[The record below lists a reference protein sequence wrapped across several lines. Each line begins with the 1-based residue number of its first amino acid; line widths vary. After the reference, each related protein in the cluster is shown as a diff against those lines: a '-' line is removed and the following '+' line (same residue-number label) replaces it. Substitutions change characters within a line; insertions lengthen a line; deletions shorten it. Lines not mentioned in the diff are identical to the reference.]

1 MSENNKD
8 EQKSNKFGLVI
19 DFSKFNSKPLL
30 EQDIPLQE
38 VSIDHKISLNKN
50 ESSPKQKNLDH
61 FLNISGVLNE
71 SNDQS
76 SFILNIQ
83 KNDIDDELLVD
94 NNFYN
99 NINNLND
106 NLNELNSPTDKTKT
120 TGLSNQFSNNLIN
133 NVLNNNTSRADNK
146 KYNKSN
152 ISSCLEDSLITSDLN
167 LNNIKFNELND
178 ETISINKCESPP
190 KKNKDPSSY
199 AGMYQNSSTGKNK
212 MLKINDNNLKSADL
226 LLNTE
231 RVSNKNQK
239 KYVKFLNKFPENNYN
254 SNKKVNSYA
263 EIMKNYNT
271 LEREKE
277 KEKLMKE
284 KEKKCI
290 PESIKEN
297 NSEDIFCKN
306 SNSLEI
312 SNIPLSPVQNNTKRS
327 AKYYNDTRN
336 KDKNSLL
343 NKIRN
348 KTVDKA
354 KKLDKSSLEK
364 YFQVSDL
371 TTTNKSKKKH
381 KLSVQNKNKNPTSL
395 NTSKNINDSIH
406 SSFSIKKVNSGQ
418 NNSKSKSKNKTKY
431 NKNGHRNLNDYINS
445 SNISNSNP
453 NNKIAIHK
461 ERENN
466 INNLLENIKYKY
478 KNRENKFIK
487 QQNNMKAEIEILRE
501 KLKTL
506 SVNEALYKVEI
517 EKLKRK
523 NINISSNSINSSVNS
538 SATKT
543 PNKKSNNIYTTSKKE
558 KNFGQK
564 LDELISQH
572 NDNNNLNNLLDIFG
586 LDTDLF
592 EGEDKNNIID
602 SNENYVEILEKYPG
616 LTKFIGFLSDKYKR
630 EKEYRI
636 KLEEKTVEIFTN
648 DMKTINNLENKIIKL
663 QKEKNSRISNNINN
677 SFENNFIDNNTTRN
691 SFKSCDNL
699 I

>member
-1 MSENNKD
+1 MSENNNEEK
-8 EQKSNKFGLVI
+8 KPNKFGLVI

-38 VSIDHKISLNKN
+38 ESIDQKNTLNKN
-50 ESSPKQKNLDH
+50 ETSPKQKNLDQL
-61 FLNISGVLNE
+61 LNISGLLNE

-76 SFILNIQ
+76 SFMLNIH

-94 NNFYN
+94 NNFYKDINNIN
-99 NINNLND
+99 NINNLNN
-106 NLNELNSPTDKTKT
+106 NLNELNSTPNIAKKIE
-120 TGLSNQFSNNLIN
+120 LSNNNLVN
-133 NVLNNNTSRADNK
+133 KNLNNIQNDNK
-146 KYNKSN
+146 KYDKTN
-152 ISSCLEDSLITSDLN
+152 ISSCLEDSLITTDLY
-167 LNNIKFNELND
+167 LQNIKFNEFN
-178 ETISINKCESPP
+178 EGITPNNKCESPP

-212 MLKINDNNLKSADL
+212 TFKMNDSNVKNIDL

-231 RVSNKNQK
+231 RVNNKNQK
-239 KYVKFLNKFPENNYN
+239 KYVKFLNKFPENNFN

-277 KEKLMKE
+277 KEKLIKE
-284 KEKKCI
+284 KEKNCI

-297 NSEDIFCKN
+297 YSEDNFCKN

-312 SNIPLSPVQNNTKRS
+312 SNIPFSPLQNNNKIS
-327 AKYYNDTRN
+327 IKNLKDTRN
-336 KDKNSLL
+336 NVKNNFI
-343 NKIRN
+343 NKPKN
-348 KTVDKA
+348 KTVDKS
-354 KKLDKSSLEK
+354 KSTNKNNIEK
-364 YFQVSDL
+364 YFQVSEL
-371 TTTNKSKKKH
+371 TTRNKSKKKYR
-381 KLSVQNKNKNPTSL
+381 LSAENRNNNSTSF
-395 NTSKNINDSIH
+395 NTSKNTIDNSRSNYNIR
-406 SSFSIKKVNSGQ
+406 KVNSVQ
-418 NNSKSKSKNKTKY
+418 SNSKSKSKNKTKH
-431 NKNGHRNLNDYINS
+431 NRNGHRNLNNYINTS
-445 SNISNSNP
+445 SISNNNP
-453 NNKIAIHK
+453 NNKSAINK

-466 INNLLENIKYKY
+466 FNNLLENIKYKY
-478 KNRENKFIK
+478 KNRENKFIN

-523 NINISSNSINSSVNS
+523 NINNNSVSNSINSTAS
-538 SATKT
+538 KIQ
-543 PNKKSNNIYTTSKKE
+543 NKKNNNITSTSKKE

-572 NDNNNLNNLLDIFG
+572 NDNSNLSKLLNIFG
-586 LDTDLF
+586 LDMDLF
-592 EGEDKNNIID
+592 EGEDENNFMD
-602 SNENYVEILEKYPG
+602 NNENYVEILEKYPG
-616 LTKFIGFLSDKYKR
+616 LKKFIGFLSEKYKN
-630 EKEYRI
+630 EKEYRL

-648 DMKTINNLENKIIKL
+648 DMKTINNLENKIKKL
-663 QKEKNSRISNNINN
+663 QKEKNSKISNNINN

>member
-1 MSENNKD
+1 MSENNNEEK
-8 EQKSNKFGLVI
+8 KPNKFGLVI

-38 VSIDHKISLNKN
+38 ESIDQKNTLNKN
-50 ESSPKQKNLDH
+50 EASPKQKNLDQL
-61 FLNISGVLNE
+61 LNISGLLNE

-76 SFILNIQ
+76 SFMLNIH

-94 NNFYN
+94 NNFYKDINNIN
-99 NINNLND
+99 NINNLNN
-106 NLNELNSPTDKTKT
+106 NLNELNSTPNIAKKIE
-120 TGLSNQFSNNLIN
+120 LSNNSLVNKNLN
-133 NVLNNNTSRADNK
+133 NVQNDNK
-146 KYNKSN
+146 KYDKTN
-152 ISSCLEDSLITSDLN
+152 ISSCLEDSLITTDLN
-167 LNNIKFNELND
+167 LQNIKFNEFN
-178 ETISINKCESPP
+178 EGITPNNKCESPP

-212 MLKINDNNLKSADL
+212 TFKMNDSNVKNIDL

-231 RVSNKNQK
+231 RVNNKNQK
-239 KYVKFLNKFPENNYN
+239 KYVKFLNKFPENNFN

-277 KEKLMKE
+277 KEKLIKE
-284 KEKKCI
+284 KEKNCI

-297 NSEDIFCKN
+297 YSEDNFCKN

-312 SNIPLSPVQNNTKRS
+312 SNIPFSPLQNNNKIS
-327 AKYYNDTRN
+327 IKNLKDTRN
-336 KDKNSLL
+336 NVKNNFI
-343 NKIRN
+343 NKPKN
-348 KTVDKA
+348 KTVDKS
-354 KKLDKSSLEK
+354 KSTNKNNIEK
-364 YFQVSDL
+364 YFQVSEL
-371 TTTNKSKKKH
+371 TTRNKSKKKYR
-381 KLSVQNKNKNPTSL
+381 LSAENRNNNSTSF
-395 NTSKNINDSIH
+395 NTSKNTIDNSRSNYNIR
-406 SSFSIKKVNSGQ
+406 KVNSVQ
-418 NNSKSKSKNKTKY
+418 SNSKSKSKNKTKH
-431 NKNGHRNLNDYINS
+431 NRNGHRNLNNYINTS
-445 SNISNSNP
+445 SISNNNP
-453 NNKIAIHK
+453 NNKSAINK

-466 INNLLENIKYKY
+466 FNNLLENIKYKY
-478 KNRENKFIK
+478 KNRENKFIN

-523 NINISSNSINSSVNS
+523 NINNNSVSNSINSTAS
-538 SATKT
+538 KIQ
-543 PNKKSNNIYTTSKKE
+543 NKKNNNITSTSKKE

-572 NDNNNLNNLLDIFG
+572 NDNSNLSKLLNIFG
-586 LDTDLF
+586 LDMDLF
-592 EGEDKNNIID
+592 EGEDENNFMD
-602 SNENYVEILEKYPG
+602 NNENYVEILEKYPG
-616 LTKFIGFLSDKYKR
+616 LKKFIGFLSEKYKN
-630 EKEYRI
+630 EKEYRL

-648 DMKTINNLENKIIKL
+648 DMKTINNLENKIKKL
-663 QKEKNSRISNNINN
+663 QKEKNSKISNNINN